1 MSKRALFSLFFLLS
15 MASAAFGEWGEPVNL
30 GPNVNSSWF
39 EYYPSISADGSKL
52 CYTRRDWPG
61 GFGGDDIWI
70 STWDGTEW
78 GVTVNAGP
86 NVNWEWRDL
95 SPSISFDGAKLYFV
109 SWGRP
114 GGYGSYDVWVS
125 TWEDTIWGP
134 AVNLGPNVNSS
145 YDEFTANISFDS
157 KKVYF
162 SSNRPGSFGDDDLWV
177 SDWDSNSSQWGP
189 AANLGPNVNSTSADY
204 CPSISSDGSKLYFA
218 RWMGIGHPDI
228 FVAEWQ
234 DTTWGPAVNLGPPVN
249 TPTWDNGP
257 SISSDGLKLYFAS
270 SRDTNDPAV
279 QDIWVS
285 EWIPEAIEDENR
297 KSKIEN
303 TRLLKIEPNPFVS
316 CTIIRLSL
324 AVSAEVS
331 LKIYDISG
339 RMVRTLMEGRKDSG
353 RYEVLWD
360 GRNEEGR
367 QVSSGIYFCRLS
379 TRNFGQTQKLV
390 LVR

>member
-1 MSKRALFSLFFLLS
+1 
-15 MASAAFGEWGEPVNL
+15 MASSTSAEWGEPVNL

-39 EYYPSISADGSKL
+39 EYYPSISADGTNL
-52 CYTRRDWPG
+52 YYTRADQPG

-78 GVTVNAGP
+78 GVPVNAGP

-95 SPSISFDGAKLYFV
+95 SPSISSDGTELYFV

-134 AVNLGPNVNSS
+134 AVNLGPNVNSPFG
-145 YDEFTANISFDS
+145 EFTANISFDS

-177 SDWDSNSSQWGP
+177 SEWDSSSNEWGP
-189 AANLGPNVNSTSADY
+189 AVNLGPNVNTFSAEY
-204 CPSISSDGSKLYFA
+204 CPSISSDGTQLYFA
-218 RWMGIGHPDI
+218 KWTTASELVDI
-228 FVAEWQ
+228 HVSEWQ
-234 DTTWGPAVNLGPPVN
+234 DTTWGPAVNLGAPVN

-297 KSKIEN
+297 KSKIQN

-316 CTIIRLSL
+316 NTVIRVSL
-324 AVSAEVS
+324 TGSADVS

-339 RMVRTLMEGRKDSG
+339 RMVRTLMQGRKDNG
-353 RYEVLWD
+353 RYEILWD
-360 GRNEEGR
+360 GRNEER
-367 QVSSGIYFCRLS
+367 EQVSSGVYFARMES
-379 TRNFGQTQKLV
+379 GNFRATEKMISL
-390 LVR
+390 R